1 MKVFF
6 KKEQKQKVLRRYPNR
21 MKKQLLKMSSFH
33 FSLLCTMQE
42 TYQNFLSP
50 FCEVQT
56 DLLIE

>member
-1 MKVFF
+1 
-6 KKEQKQKVLRRYPNR
+6 
-21 MKKQLLKMSSFH
+21 MKKQLLKVSSLH

-50 FCEVQT
+50 FCVVQT